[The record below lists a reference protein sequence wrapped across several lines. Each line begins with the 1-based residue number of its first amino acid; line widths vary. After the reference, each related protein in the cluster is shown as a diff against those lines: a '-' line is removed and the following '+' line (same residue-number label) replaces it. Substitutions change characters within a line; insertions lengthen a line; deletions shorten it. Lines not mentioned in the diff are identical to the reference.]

1 MLPLPPDLS
10 VEHTSYGT
18 LLSSR
23 IPLPTPARCTGDWL
37 VAHARSRPDALF
49 LAERGADGE
58 WQRHTYAEV
67 LRAVEGVAS
76 ALLTS
81 GAGTS
86 RPVMVLS
93 DNSVAAAT
101 VILACL
107 HAGVPVAPV
116 SSAWS
121 RLSTTHGRLREVAA
135 LLRPSVVFADDPAV
149 YGAAAAAVGADT
161 TWWSADLPGL
171 AATPTSPELA
181 DVFAAIGPSTVG
193 KVLFTSGSTGTPR
206 GVVNTQRMLTS
217 NQASLAAIW
226 PFLDDAPP
234 VVVDW
239 LPWSHTFGGNHNFFL
254 VLRSG
259 GELWIDGGRPVPG
272 LVETTVRNLA
282 EVSPTLWFNVPRGFD
297 QVLPLLEADEAL
309 AERVFRRMGLL
320 FYAAAALAP
329 TTRARLEAV
338 AARAGRPD
346 LFFTS
351 SWGSTE
357 TAPLSTSAHFPTR
370 TVGVLGVPV
379 PGVELLL
386 APVQDRLEL
395 RVRGPNLSPG
405 TWEPGGAVAPLA
417 LDEHGFLPT
426 GDAGRLADEDDPA
439 QGVVFAGRISENFK
453 LSSGTWVNVGQV
465 RLALVDACAPLLLDA
480 VIAGHDRAS
489 LGALLFLSPAGRA
502 LAPEV
507 LRERLRGGLAAHA
520 AKHPGS
526 SERIAVARVSEAPLS
541 LDAGETT
548 DKGYTNQ
555 RRVLELRA
563 EEVAALFVDDG
574 ANLHP

>member
-1 MLPLPPDLS
+1 MMPLPPDLS
-10 VEHTSYGT
+10 VAHTEYGT

-23 IPLPTPARCTGDWL
+23 IPLSPPARCVGDWL

-49 LAERGADGE
+49 LAERGADGA

-76 ALLTS
+76 ALLDS
-81 GAGTS
+81 GARTD

-93 DNSVAAAT
+93 DNSVAAAI

-107 HAGVPVAPV
+107 HVGVPVSPV

-121 RLSTTHGRLREVAA
+121 RLSSTHGRLREVAE
-135 LLRPSVVFADDPAV
+135 LLRPAVVFADDPAV
-149 YGAAAAAVGADT
+149 YGAAAAAVGAAT
-161 TWWSADLPGL
+161 TWWSADLPAL
-171 AATPTSPELA
+171 AATPRSPKLSP
-181 DVFAAIGPSTVG
+181 VFAGLGPSTVA
-193 KVLFTSGSTGTPR
+193 KVLFTSGSTGAPR

-226 PFLDDAPP
+226 PFLDEEPP

-282 EVSPTLWFNVPRGFD
+282 DVSPTLWFNVPRGFD

-309 AERVFRRMGLL
+309 AERVFRRLGLL

-338 AARAGRPD
+338 ATRAGRPD
-346 LFFTS
+346 VFFTS

-357 TAPLSTSAHFPTR
+357 TAPLATSAHFPTR

-395 RVRGPNLSPG
+395 RVRGPNVSPG
-405 TWEPGGAVAPLA
+405 TWTRGAVVEPLA

-426 GDAGRLADEDDPA
+426 GDAGRLADEGDPA

-453 LSSGTWVNVGQV
+453 LSSGTWVSVGHV

-480 VIAGHDRAS
+480 VIAGHDREA
-489 LGALLFLSPAGRA
+489 LGALLFPSPAGRA
-502 LAPEV
+502 LPPEV
-507 LRERLRGGLAAHA
+507 LRERLREGLAAHA
-520 AKHPGS
+520 TKHPGS

-563 EEVAALFVDDG
+563 DEVAALFVDDG